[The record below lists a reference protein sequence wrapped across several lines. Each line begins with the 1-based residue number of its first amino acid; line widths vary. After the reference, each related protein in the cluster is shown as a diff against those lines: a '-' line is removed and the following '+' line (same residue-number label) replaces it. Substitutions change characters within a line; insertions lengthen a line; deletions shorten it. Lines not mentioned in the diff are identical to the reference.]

1 VVNDILK
8 QADPKMD
15 KAIEYLRE
23 ELRSIRTGRA
33 STTLVDSLVV
43 AVYGQPMQLKT
54 IATISTPDARSIQIT
69 PWDRGNLQAIEK
81 AIRESQSLGLTPN
94 NDGANIRL
102 NIPAMTEERRHEVVK
117 TLGDKIEQ
125 CHIALRNIRH
135 DILGEVR
142 RLEKDKQATQDDA
155 KYAEEQLNKKIDKY
169 RGIIAEIEQ
178 AKTKEIMEV

>member
-135 DILGEVR
+135 DIVGEVR

>member
-1 VVNDILK
+1 
-8 QADPKMD
+8 
-15 KAIEYLRE
+15 
-23 ELRSIRTGRA
+23 
-33 STTLVDSLVV
+33 
-43 AVYGQPMQLKT
+43 MQLKT